1 MDESAIYI
9 EKNKCTL
16 CYSCV
21 RHCPVKAI
29 EVKVNSSFAHIVPE
43 RCITCG
49 NCLGACPENAI
60 HYLNGKNEVM
70 SLLKKH
76 EKVAAI
82 IDTAVAGEFPDIT
95 DYRKLVMMLNCLGFS
110 LINEISFGAD
120 LVAGRYKTLFTDNK
134 GKFYI
139 SANCPVIVSYIQKY
153 KPALLENLAPVKNPV
168 MTMSDVVREKYGQD
182 TRIVYIGACLSY
194 KNLKNIDRGLDAID
208 GVLTF
213 EELRELFSEN
223 NINENSLEF
232 AEFNEP
238 AGAKGALYPI
248 ADGILQAAELDQNLL
263 TTNVYTASGSH
274 DSLNVISEFEEHSTA
289 MRKHLNVFFC
299 EGCIMGPGSKRKG
312 NKYLCET
319 HVIDYTNKRL
329 KELNV
334 PAWNKNMGTYSGLDI
349 SSHFF
354 NDDQRLP
361 EPAPEKLNEIFKLL
375 GKNAANT
382 DAGCLAC
389 GYDTC
394 HDFAVAVAQGYA
406 KTEMCHSFSLRN
418 KQDYIKSLKVA
429 NDKLAKAREALQES
443 EKMARVEQQKA
454 RESSETVQAMMQ
466 KLFSGVVIVDDKYKI
481 IQANRSF
488 INMLGEDA
496 RLVDEVI
503 PGLVGADLKTLVP
516 IDFYKLFTYILE
528 SGDEVMTRDVRYDN
542 NMLNVSVFTIKKS
555 KIAGAIVRDMFTPEV
570 RKEEVV
576 KRVGEVI
583 NNNLEVVQK
592 IAFLLGESASETER
606 MLNSIIEFY
615 KSGKH

>member
-9 EKNKCTL
+9 DKNKCTL

-29 EVKVNSSFAHIVPE
+29 EVRVNNSFAHIVSE

-49 NCLGACPENAI
+49 SCLGACPEDAI
-60 HYLNGKNEVM
+60 HYRNGKGEVM
-70 SLLKKH
+70 SLLKDNK
-76 EKVAAI
+76 KTAAI
-82 IDTAVAGEFPDIT
+82 IDAAVAGEFPDIT
-95 DYRKLVMMLNCLGFS
+95 DYRKLVMMLSCLGFS
-110 LINEISFGAD
+110 FVNEMSFGTD
-120 LVAGRYKTLFTDNK
+120 LVANRYKSLFKDNK

-139 SANCPVIVSYIQKY
+139 SANCPAIVSYVQKY
-153 KPALLENLAPVKNPV
+153 KPALLDNLAPVKNPV
-168 MTMSDVVREKYGQD
+168 ISMSEVVRAKYGTD
-182 TRIVYIGACLSY
+182 TRIVYIGPCLAY
-194 KNLKNIDRGLDAID
+194 KNLKNIDGGPDAID

-213 EELRELFSEN
+213 EELRELFAEN
-223 NINENSLEF
+223 KINENTLEY

-248 ADGILQAAELDQNLL
+248 AEGILQAAGINQDLL
-263 TTNVYTASGSH
+263 TTSVFTASGSH
-274 DSLNVISEFEEHSTA
+274 DALNIITEFEDHNAA

-299 EGCIMGPGSKRKG
+299 EGCIMGPGTNGKG

-319 HVIDYTNKRL
+319 HVINYSIKRL
-329 KELNV
+329 NELDMKEWENNIKV
-334 PAWNKNMGTYSGLDI
+334 YSELDL

-354 NDDQRLP
+354 NDDKRLP
-361 EPAPEKLNEIFKLL
+361 EPSADKLNEILKML
-375 GKNAANT
+375 GRDSENA

-389 GYDTC
+389 GYNSC
-394 HDFAVAVAQGYA
+394 YDFAVAVAQGYA

-429 NDKLAKAREALQES
+429 NDKLAKVQDALQES
-443 EKMARVEQQKA
+443 EKMARIEQQKA
-454 RESSETVQAMMQ
+454 KESSETVQAMMQ
-466 KLFSGVVIVDDKYKI
+466 KLLSGVVIVDDKYKV

-488 INMLGEDA
+488 IGLLGEDA

-516 IDFYKLFTYILE
+516 VDFYKLFTYILE
-528 SGDEVMTRDVRYDN
+528 SGDEVLTRDVRYDDN
-542 NMLNVSVFTIKKS
+542 LLNVSVFTIKKG